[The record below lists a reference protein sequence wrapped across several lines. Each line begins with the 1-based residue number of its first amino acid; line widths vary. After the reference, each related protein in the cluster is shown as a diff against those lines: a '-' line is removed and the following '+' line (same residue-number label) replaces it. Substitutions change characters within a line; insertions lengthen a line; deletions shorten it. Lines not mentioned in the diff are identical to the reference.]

1 MVNIHTHIETSLAKP
16 FLGFALTFHTS
27 DAAAHW
33 KVPTEGI
40 WRATCSTH
48 PVSQVYFQFRWSQGY
63 EEPGRLPGNWVER
76 FWSRLVPGRPPQ
88 ENTVPGFTSLRN
100 GAECEETLIPS

>member
-48 PVSQVYFQFRWSQGY
+48 PVSQVYFQF
-63 EEPGRLPGNWVER
+63 
-76 FWSRLVPGRPPQ
+76 
-88 ENTVPGFTSLRN
+88 
-100 GAECEETLIPS
+100 